1 MLSLP
6 PSDHSAGSPQVELLP
21 KLLDALFK
29 WKWLIVATTFAVAI
43 PVALVLFMRTPLY
56 EVKMK
61 ILIKAGALAGGPE
74 LLRRSQSRPPPAV
87 TPQIVNSEVQVLRSP
102 DLLIPAIQQ
111 SGYPLLAP
119 GQEDTPVTRERAL
132 QAPARRG

>member
-6 PSDHSAGSPQVELLP
+6 PTDHAAGNPQVELLP
-21 KLLDALFK
+21 KLLNALFK

-61 ILIKAGALAGGPE
+61 ILIKAARSQAALNFCRRLPDDLHADGDAADRELRGPGPE
-74 LLRRSQSRPPPAV
+74 
-87 TPQIVNSEVQVLRSP
+87 E
-102 DLLIPAIQQ
+102 
-111 SGYPLLAP
+111 AP
-119 GQEDTPVTRERAL
+119 TS
-132 QAPARRG
+132 